1 MKNFHIFAFFTSL
14 VFIFAFIFLYR
25 LKEPYEND
33 LSFEENLFKAFKNN
47 ELTNYIKYMNFLT
60 QNKNN
65 SYKLISK
72 EIFNKFKNKKDLS
85 VDDIK
90 QEL

>member
-1 MKNFHIFAFFTSL
+1 MHCII
-14 VFIFAFIFLYR
+14 IFAFIFLYR